1 LCRPRHP
8 IRPCGSCS
16 FLWKEFTVL
25 DIAYVLA
32 AIAVFAVVGLV
43 AKGVERL

>member
-1 LCRPRHP
+1 VPHSAPDLERSCNS
-8 IRPCGSCS
+8 PCG
-16 FLWKEFTVL
+16 KKFTVL

-32 AIAVFAVVGLV
+32 AVAVFAVVGLV